1 MEKKKKF
8 ILEFE
13 KPLAVLEEQLA
24 NLMQTAL
31 EHNIDV
37 SKEVRSLEETIEATK
52 KNLYKN
58 LTAWQRVQLSRHPQR
73 PYALDYIE
81 TIFDDFLELHG
92 DRLFQDDR
100 ALLGGIARLGNDS
113 VMIIAEQKGRNTK
126 ENLMRNFGS
135 PNPEGYRKALRLMK
149 MAEKFNLPIIS
160 LVDTPGAYP
169 GIGAEERHV
178 AEAIAVNIRDMSAL
192 KTPIIAVI
200 IGEGGSGGALG
211 IAVADSVFIFE
222 NAYYSV
228 ISPEGCA
235 SILWKDRAFSPDAS
249 EALKLSADHLLE
261 YKIVD
266 KVLKEPLGGAQNN
279 PEEAAKTL
287 KKALLEELKLLKSK
301 NTDELLERRYQKY
314 RAMGSFETAELV

>member
-1 MEKKKKF
+1 MEKQKF

-24 NLMQTAL
+24 NLQKTAT

-37 SKEVRSLEETIEATK
+37 SKEVKSLEETIETTK
-52 KNLYKN
+52 KSLYKN
-58 LTAWQRVQLSRHPQR
+58 LSAWQRVQLSRHPQR

-81 TIFDDFLELHG
+81 AIFEDFQELHG

-100 ALLGGIARLGNDS
+100 ALLGGIARLGNEP

-235 SILWKDRAFSPDAS
+235 SILWKDRKYSPEAS

-287 KKALLEELKLLKSK
+287 KKALVEELKTLKTKSI
-301 NTDELLERRYQKY
+301 TDLLEARYQKY
-314 RAMGSFETAELV
+314 RAMGSFETV

>member
-1 MEKKKKF
+1 MEKRKF
-8 ILEFE
+8 ILDFE
-13 KPLAVLEEQLA
+13 KPLSILEEQLG
-24 NLMQTAL
+24 NLVKTAK

-37 SKEVRSLEETIEATK
+37 SKEMKSLEETIDTTK
-52 KNLYKN
+52 KNIYKN
-58 LTAWQRVQLSRHPQR
+58 LTPWQRVQLSRHPQR
-73 PYALDYIE
+73 PYSLDYINV
-81 TIFDDFLELHG
+81 IFKDFQELHG

-100 ALLGGIARLGNDS
+100 AIIGGTALLDGKP

-149 MAEKFNLPIIS
+149 LAEKFGIPIIS

-169 GIGAEERHV
+169 GVGAEERHV
-178 AEAIAVNIRDMSAL
+178 AEAIAVNIREMSAL
-192 KTPIIAVI
+192 KTPIVAVV

-235 SILWKDRAFSPDAS
+235 AILWKDRTFAADAA
-249 EALKLSADHLLE
+249 EALKLSADKLLE
-261 YKIVD
+261 LNIVD
-266 KVLKEPLGGAQNN
+266 RVLKEPLGGAQND

-287 KKALLEELKLLKSK
+287 KKALVDELKVLRAMSA
-301 NTDELLERRYQKY
+301 NQLLEARYQKY
-314 RAMGSFETAELV
+314 RRMGSFSEV

>member
-1 MEKKKKF
+1 MEKRKF

-13 KPLAVLEEQLA
+13 KPIAVLEEQLA
-24 NLMQTAL
+24 NLMQTAK

-37 SKEVRSLEETIEATK
+37 SKEVKSLEETIESTK
-52 KNLYKN
+52 RNLYKN

-73 PYALDYIE
+73 PYALDYIDA
-81 TIFDDFLELHG
+81 IFENFQELHG

-100 ALLGGIARLGNDS
+100 ALLGGIAYLNNEP

-235 SILWKDRAFSPDAS
+235 NILWKDRAFSPEAS

-261 YKIVD
+261 SKIVD

-287 KKALLEELKLLKSK
+287 KKALVEELKTLK
-301 NTDELLERRYQKY
+301 TLPIADLLEARYQKY
-314 RAMGSFETAELV
+314 RAMGSFETV

>member
-1 MEKKKKF
+1 MEKRKF
-8 ILEFE
+8 ILDFE
-13 KPLAVLEEQLA
+13 KPLSILEEQLG
-24 NLMQTAL
+24 NLVKTAQ

-37 SKEVRSLEETIEATK
+37 SKEIKSLEETIDATK
-52 KNLYKN
+52 KNIYKN
-58 LTAWQRVQLSRHPQR
+58 LTPWQRVQLSRHPQR
-73 PYALDYIE
+73 PYSLDYIE
-81 TIFDDFLELHG
+81 AIFQDFQELHG

-100 ALLGGIARLGNDS
+100 AIIGGTAVLDGKP

-149 MAEKFNLPIIS
+149 LAEKFGIPIVS

-178 AEAIAVNIRDMSAL
+178 AEAIAVNIREMSAL
-192 KTPIIAVI
+192 KTPIIAVV

-235 SILWKDRAFSPDAS
+235 AILWKDRAFAADAA
-249 EALKLSADHLLE
+249 EALKLSADKLLE
-261 YKIVD
+261 LNIVD
-266 KVLKEPLGGAQNN
+266 KVLKEPLGGAQND

-287 KKALLEELKLLKSK
+287 KKALVEELKTLKNK
-301 NTDELLERRYQKY
+301 NIDQLLEARYQKY
-314 RAMGSFETAELV
+314 RKMGSFSEV

>member
-1 MEKKKKF
+1 MEKRKF
-8 ILEFE
+8 VLEFE
-13 KPLAVLEEQLA
+13 KPLSLLEEQLA
-24 NLMQTAL
+24 NLVKTAQ

-37 SKEVRSLEETIEATK
+37 SKEMKSLEETIDVTK
-52 KNLYKN
+52 KEVYKN
-58 LTAWQRVQLSRHPQR
+58 LTPWQRVQLSRHPER
-73 PYALDYIE
+73 PYSLDYIGA
-81 TIFDDFLELHG
+81 IFEDFQELHG

-100 ALLGGIARLGNDS
+100 AIIGGTAMLDGKP

-149 MAEKFNLPIIS
+149 LAEKFGLPIIS

-178 AEAIAVNIRDMSAL
+178 AEAIAVNIREMSTL
-192 KTPIIAVI
+192 KAPIIAVI

-235 SILWKDRAFSPDAS
+235 AILWKDRTFAADAA
-249 EALKLSADHLLE
+249 EALKLSADKLLE
-261 YKIVD
+261 LKIVD
-266 KVLKEPLGGAQNN
+266 KVLKEPLGGAQKD
-279 PEEAAKTL
+279 PDEAARTL
-287 KKALLEELKLLKSK
+287 KKTLIDELKVLRTK
-301 NTDELLERRYQKY
+301 NMDQLIEARYEKY
-314 RAMGSFETAELV
+314 RKMGSFSEG

>member
-1 MEKKKKF
+1 MQKRKF

-24 NLMQTAL
+24 NLTQTAT

-37 SKEVRSLEETIEATK
+37 SKEVKSLEETIESTK
-52 KNLYKN
+52 KTLYKN
-58 LTAWQRVQLSRHPQR
+58 LTAWQRVQLSRHPER
-73 PYALDYIE
+73 PYALDYIDS
-81 TIFDDFLELHG
+81 IFENFQELHG

-100 ALLGGIARLGNDS
+100 ALLGGIARLGNEP

-235 SILWKDRAFSPDAS
+235 SILWKDRAFSPEAS

-287 KKALLEELKLLKSK
+287 KKALLEELKVLKSK
-301 NTDELLERRYQKY
+301 SISDLLETRYQKY
-314 RAMGSFETAELV
+314 RSMGSFETV

>member
-1 MEKKKKF
+1 MEKRKF

-13 KPLAVLEEQLA
+13 KPLSLLEEQLA
-24 NLMQTAL
+24 NLVKTAQ

-37 SKEVRSLEETIEATK
+37 SKEMKSLEETIDITK
-52 KNLYKN
+52 KNTYKN
-58 LTAWQRVQLSRHPQR
+58 LTPWQRVQLSRHPNR
-73 PYALDYIE
+73 PYSLDYIN
-81 TIFDDFLELHG
+81 TIFQDFQELHG
-92 DRLFQDDR
+92 DRLFHDDR
-100 ALLGGIARLGNDS
+100 AIIGGTATLDGKP

-149 MAEKFNLPIIS
+149 LAEKFAIPIIS

-178 AEAIAVNIRDMSAL
+178 AEAIAVNIREMSAL

-235 SILWKDRAFSPDAS
+235 AILWKDRAFAS
-249 EALKLSADHLLE
+249 AAADALKLSADKLLE
-261 YKIVD
+261 LNIVD
-266 KVLKEPLGGAQNN
+266 KVLKEPLGGAQND

-287 KKALLEELKLLKSK
+287 KKALLEELKVLKTKNIDQLL
-301 NTDELLERRYQKY
+301 DARYQKY
-314 RAMGSFETAELV
+314 RKMGSFSEV